1 MFRNPLIPK
10 TGVKGVAA
18 AVTLNA
24 ADDAG
29 PNQLIVLASF
39 TDTASANYNITP
51 PPVGDPDM
59 IGKRLVVFCVGTPGG
74 TGGTAETITLKNNA
88 DGIVAHNSG
97 QDYVFTA
104 SNDRAVLDNIG
115 GLYWLEVEDVTT

>member
-10 TGVKGVAA
+10 NGVKGVSA

-29 PNQLIVLASF
+29 PTQLVVLASF
-39 TDTASANYNITP
+39 TEVNSANYNITP

-59 IGKRLVVFCVGTPGG
+59 IGKRLVVVCVGTPG
-74 TGGTAETITLKNNA
+74 TSETITLKNNA
-88 DGIVAHNSG
+88 DGLVSHNSG
-97 QDYVFTA
+97 ADYVFTA

-115 GLYWLEVEDVTT
+115 GLYWIEVEDVTT